1 MSARIE
7 LGRFLDTEESC
18 ELSVDK
24 LMTGRTAI
32 IAKTGYGK
40 SWTLRRIAEQLL
52 DLGYPLGIIDPEGEH
67 VSLAEAYDMLII
79 SPDGD
84 VDLAKEGSPE
94 RLAKAAV
101 RGVSFVLDLSKYMT
115 KPEVA
120 AGLVADVIKALM
132 DQKGDGF
139 LVMVD
144 EARELAPERG
154 ARSQLGKHAST
165 TETWITALATRGRK
179 RGVGLV
185 FTTQRPQLVSKTV
198 LSQAENKIVLRV
210 EYNADLA
217 AIGKFLGLD
226 KAVIRRIRRLN
237 QGEAYIEGPFVDRA
251 GFIRVGEVKTAHL
264 GSTPQV
270 KPRPPPSLSEVVSYI
285 TADLGRLVAAEEA
298 AAEAEKPEAPPAE
311 PREKARV
318 EEKVRKISVGLESA
332 FTMPSERLTS
342 PELRDLLEERNKA
355 RKMLELLEESRE
367 EMREEV
373 YEFLREEYERTL
385 NEFEAKIAPY
395 RREAKI
401 SELVLEAAL
410 KDRELKLRFLDGQA
424 RGFLYG
430 IRTWRVRRRLER
442 EIRELEERLARVRE
456 ILSSLE

>member
-1 MSARIE
+1 M
-7 LGRFLDTEESC
+7 
-18 ELSVDK
+18 
-24 LMTGRTAI
+24 
-32 IAKTGYGK
+32 
-40 SWTLRRIAEQLL
+40 
-52 DLGYPLGIIDPEGEH
+52 
-67 VSLAEAYDMLII
+67 
-79 SPDGD
+79 
-84 VDLAKEGSPE
+84 
-94 RLAKAAV
+94 
-101 RGVSFVLDLSKYMT
+101 
-115 KPEVA
+115 
-120 AGLVADVIKALM
+120 
-132 DQKGDGF
+132 
-139 LVMVD
+139 
-144 EARELAPERG
+144 
-154 ARSQLGKHAST
+154 
-165 TETWITALATRGRK
+165 
-179 RGVGLV
+179 
-185 FTTQRPQLVSKTV
+185 
-198 LSQAENKIVLRV
+198 
-210 EYNADLA
+210 
-217 AIGKFLGLD
+217 
-226 KAVIRRIRRLN
+226 
-237 QGEAYIEGPFVDRA
+237 
-251 GFIRVGEVKTAHL
+251 
-264 GSTPQV
+264 
-270 KPRPPPSLSEVVSYI
+270 
-285 TADLGRLVAAEEA
+285 AAEEA